1 MYRRRGS
8 HRALARRHEGCPPL
22 DPFSMPMDRPERL
35 PEPFLERLPQIL
47 PPDRVARCLA
57 AFERPVSTTFRVNT
71 LKADVDPVI
80 ARLTAAGFA
89 IRPLSWPAAEA
100 VSAYGV
106 PNEQRRALSESE
118 ACLGGEIYLQNLS
131 SMIPPLVLNP
141 ESGERIL
148 DLAAAP
154 GGKALQMAG
163 MMGNLGRLAAVESVG
178 SRFFKMKEI
187 LDRHGAGIAET
198 YLKDGTGVWRNCPEA
213 FDRVLL
219 DAPCSGEGRFRSG
232 VPSSYA
238 YWSLRK
244 IREMAR
250 KQKRLMFSAVQCLK
264 PGGVLVYATCTM
276 APEENELVVERSL
289 RRFGAALQLEEVR
302 LPIANLA
309 PGLAQWRSKELHP
322 DMARCARILPDGQ
335 MEGFFVARIR
345 KTSSTLDD
353 PETAEGKGPVMW
365 P

>member
-1 MYRRRGS
+1 
-8 HRALARRHEGCPPL
+8 
-22 DPFSMPMDRPERL
+22 MDSPQRL
-35 PEPFLERLPQIL
+35 PEPFLERLSKIL
-47 PPDRVARCLA
+47 PSESIAGCLA
-57 AFERPVSTTFRVNT
+57 AFEQPLSTTFRVNT
-71 LKADVDPVI
+71 LRADVGSAI

-89 IRPLSWPAAEA
+89 VRPLSCPAVEA
-100 VSAYGV
+100 VSAYSV
-106 PNEQRRALSESE
+106 PDEQRRGLTESE
-118 ACLGGEIYLQNLS
+118 ACRKGEIYLQNPS
-131 SMIPPLVLNP
+131 SMIPPLVLDP
-141 ESGERIL
+141 RGGERVL

-154 GGKALQMAG
+154 GGKALQMAA
-163 MMGNLGRLAAVESVG
+163 MMGNQGRLAAVEMAR

-187 LDRHGAGIAET
+187 LSRHGARIAET
-198 YLKDGTGVWRNCPEA
+198 YLKDGAGVWKNCPEA

-219 DAPCSGEGRFRSG
+219 DAPCSGEGRFRAG
-232 VPSSYA
+232 ERSSYA

-276 APEENELVVERSL
+276 APEENELVLERIL
-289 RRFGAALQLEEVR
+289 RRFGSALELEEIQ

-309 PGLAQWRSKELHP
+309 PGLTQWRGKELRP
-322 DMARCARILPDGQ
+322 EMSRCARILPDAQ

-345 KTSSTLDD
+345 KTSSTLH
-353 PETAEGKGPVMW
+353 PGAAEGEGPVIW

>member
-1 MYRRRGS
+1 
-8 HRALARRHEGCPPL
+8 
-22 DPFSMPMDRPERL
+22 MDNPDQL
-35 PEPFLERLPQIL
+35 PEPFLERLRQIVA
-47 PPDRVARCLA
+47 PDRVEGCLA

-71 LKADVDPVI
+71 LKADVVSVI
-80 ARLTAAGFA
+80 PRLTAAGFA
-89 IRPLSWPAAEA
+89 VQPLSWPPATA
-100 VSAYGV
+100 VAAYGL
-106 PNEQRRALSESE
+106 PAEQRRELTESE
-118 ACLGGEIYLQNLS
+118 ACRRGEIYLQNPS
-131 SMIPPLVLNP
+131 SMIPPLLLDP
-141 ESGERIL
+141 QSGERVL

-163 MMGNLGRLAAVESVG
+163 MMGNQGRLAAVESAR

-187 LDRHGAGIAET
+187 LDRHGVRNAET
-198 YLKDGTGVWRNCPEA
+198 YLKDGTGVWKNCPEA

-232 VPSSYA
+232 VRSSYA

-289 RRFGAALQLEEVR
+289 RRFGAALELEEIQ

-309 PGLAQWRSKELHP
+309 PGLTQWRGVKLHP
-322 DMARCARILPDGQ
+322 EMARCARILPDGQ

-353 PETAEGKGPVMW
+353 PATAARKGPVIW

>member
-1 MYRRRGS
+1 
-8 HRALARRHEGCPPL
+8 
-22 DPFSMPMDRPERL
+22 MDTAERL
-35 PEPFLERLPQIL
+35 PEPFLERLCQIL
-47 PPDRVARCLA
+47 PSDRVAGCLA
-57 AFERPVSTTFRVNT
+57 AFERPISTTFRVNT
-71 LKADVDPVI
+71 LRADVGSAI
-80 ARLTAAGFA
+80 SRLTAAGFA
-89 IRPLSWPAAEA
+89 VCPLSWPALGGI
-100 VSAYGV
+100 VAYSV
-106 PNEQRRALSESE
+106 PDEQRRGLTESE
-118 ACLGGEIYLQNLS
+118 VCRRGEIYLQNPS
-131 SMIPPLVLNP
+131 SMIPPLVLDP
-141 ESGERIL
+141 QAGERVL

-163 MMGNLGRLAAVESVG
+163 LMGNQGRLAAVEQAR

-187 LDRHGAGIAET
+187 LDRHGVQIAET
-198 YLKDGTGVWRNCPEA
+198 YLKDGAGVWKSCPEA

-219 DAPCSGEGRFRSG
+219 DAPCSGEGRFRAG

-238 YWSLRK
+238 YWSPRK
-244 IREMAR
+244 IGEMAR

-289 RRFGAALQLEEVR
+289 RRFGTALELEEIR

-309 PGLAQWRSKELHP
+309 PGLTQWRSKKLHS
-322 DMARCARILPDGQ
+322 DMRRCARILPDGQ

-353 PETAEGKGPVMW
+353 PKTAVGKGPVI
-365 P
+365 